1 MSHTREDVVALIQQV
16 HFGQLATVNAEGA
29 PRVRPVGIKDVYGD
43 DIYFMTLAMTRKVAE
58 IAANP
63 RVEVNWTNPAAQA
76 QVRVEGVV
84 ELVHDEVVI
93 ERFMSDNADVAGLL
107 PPGTD
112 QFIQIYRVKPSKVWM
127 AKGMVPYTDVEW

>member
-1 MSHTREDVVALIQQV
+1 MSHTREEVIALIQQV

-43 DIYFMTLAMTRKVAE
+43 EIYFMTLAMTRKVSE
-58 IAANP
+58 MVVDP
-63 RVEVNWTNPAAQA
+63 RVEVNWLNLTAMS

-84 ELVHDEVVI
+84 ELVHDEAII

-127 AKGMVPYTDVEW
+127 AKGMVPYSDVEW

>member
-1 MSHTREDVVALIQQV
+1 MNLTREDVVALIQQV
-16 HFGQLATVNAEGA
+16 HFGQLATVNADGA

-43 DIYFMTLAMTRKVAE
+43 DIYFMTLAMTRKVAQ

-84 ELVHDEVVI
+84 ELVHDEVII

-127 AKGMVPYTDVEW
+127 AQGMVPYTDVEW

>member
-1 MSHTREDVVALIQQV
+1 VNYTREDVIAFIQEV

-58 IAANP
+58 MAAEP
-63 RVEVNWTNPAAQA
+63 RVEVNWVNLAELA
-76 QVRVEGVV
+76 QVRVEGVA
-84 ELVHDEVVI
+84 ELVEDGDTVQQ
-93 ERFMSDNADVAGLL
+93 FMGDNANLAGVL
-107 PPGTD
+107 PPGTE
-112 QFIQIYRVKPSKVWM
+112 QFIQVYRIKPTKVWM